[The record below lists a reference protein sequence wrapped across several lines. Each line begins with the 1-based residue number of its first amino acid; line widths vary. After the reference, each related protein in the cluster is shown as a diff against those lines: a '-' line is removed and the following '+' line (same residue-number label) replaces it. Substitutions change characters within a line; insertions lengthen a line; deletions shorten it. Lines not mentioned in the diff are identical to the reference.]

1 MTSTSPV
8 APLFTHRP
16 VDPVGD
22 LDLLHGWVTHER
34 ARFWGMTDH
43 TRDEVGEVYAYL
55 DSLGTHHAYLV
66 HEHRAGTVPVA
77 IFQTYEPEH
86 DPVGEAYDVQ
96 PGDLGVHLFVG
107 PGERRPG
114 FTGSLAAYLLG
125 VVLADPSVLRVV
137 VEPDVLNERSRAR
150 MLRHGFEEGPVVDL
164 GHKRAQLAF
173 LTRDQ
178 AVNGFPVAAS

>member
-1 MTSTSPV
+1 MADTPPFTP
-8 APLFTHRP
+8 PFTHRP

-22 LDLLHGWVTHER
+22 LDLLHAWVTQER

-66 HEHRAGTVPVA
+66 HEHRADTVPVA
-77 IFQTYEPEH
+77 VFQTYEPEH
-86 DPVGEAYDVQ
+86 DPVGEVYDVQ

-114 FTGSLAAYLLG
+114 FTGSLVRYLLG
-125 VVLADPSVLRVV
+125 VVLEDPSVRRIV
-137 VEPDVLNERSRAR
+137 VEPDVLNERSVGRFR
-150 MLRHGFEEGPVVDL
+150 REGFEAGPVVDL
-164 GHKRAQLAF
+164 GHKTAQLAF
-173 LTRDQ
+173 LPR
-178 AVNGFPVAAS
+178 PR